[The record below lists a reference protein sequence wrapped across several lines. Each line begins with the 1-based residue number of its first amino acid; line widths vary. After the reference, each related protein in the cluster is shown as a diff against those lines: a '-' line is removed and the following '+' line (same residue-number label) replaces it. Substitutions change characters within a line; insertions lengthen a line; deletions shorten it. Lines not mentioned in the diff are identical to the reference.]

1 MKKTII
7 IMAAALAAL
16 SFSSCQKLDPWNGG
30 DPSQDHVYFIGFNWG
45 ETTAVFNK
53 NGVKYDVTQGK
64 VVDIDY
70 IFESG
75 FVRDYDVDTYFYV
88 DGTLVEGTDYQIV
101 DASGARIAPGAN
113 GAYKV
118 TWPQAK
124 KGNQPIHFK
133 ALNGAKGSVKV
144 TTIDAGHVKPDANDL
159 TTLIQHEE
167 TNYTVRIFSN
177 NHYVTVTVK

>member
-53 NGVKYDVTQGK
+53 NGVKYDVAQGK

-70 IFESG
+70 IFDSG
-75 FVRDYDVDTYFYV
+75 LVPDNDV

-167 TNYTVRIFSN
+167 ANYTVRIFSN

>member
-53 NGVKYDVTQGK
+53 NGVKYDVAQGK

-70 IFESG
+70 IFESS
-75 FVRDYDVDTYFYV
+75 FVRDYDVETYFYV

-101 DASGARIAPGAN
+101 DASG
-113 GAYKV
+113 

-177 NHYVTVTVK
+177 NHFVTVTVK